1 MIEGRSTEE
10 ALNNN
15 ASSSKTTLVFHDP
28 YHIPVRCEHSLN
40 KNGNIFQ
47 IAYWVA
53 TLIIFPCIFLLANYE
68 IAIVCLSAAALL
80 ILSGGKVPW
89 DAKRVIHSHVG
100 LSYDPDIFLI
110 NSRNTGG
117 NRKFVCP
124 CLEEFPQKKVRYKIS
139 YK

>member
-1 MIEGRSTEE
+1 MIEERSTEE

-40 KNGNIFQ
+40 KNGNIFH
-47 IAYWVA
+47 IAYWA
-53 TLIIFPCIFLLANYE
+53 TTLIFFPCIFLLANYE
-68 IAIVCLSAAALL
+68 IAIVCLSTAALL

-110 NSRNTGG
+110 IFRNTGG
-117 NRKFVCP
+117 NGSLFAPV
-124 CLEEFPQKKVRYKIS
+124 
-139 YK
+139 